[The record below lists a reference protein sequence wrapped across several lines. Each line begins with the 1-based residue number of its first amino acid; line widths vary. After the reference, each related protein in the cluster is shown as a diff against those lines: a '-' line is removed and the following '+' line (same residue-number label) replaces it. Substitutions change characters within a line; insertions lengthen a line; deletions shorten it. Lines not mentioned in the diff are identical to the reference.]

1 MLRRVTFRVAV
12 AALLALLAGVNAPPA
27 SAQDPS
33 FYVENRS
40 GSQINEVYVSSAN
53 DSGWGQDLLG
63 SNVLASGTRL
73 AVRPRQC
80 VNDIRVVYANGRA
93 EERRRV
99 NTCNI
104 NSVVFGAGGGAPAA
118 RTNNPDFRIV
128 NRSNRTINEIY
139 VSASSSNSWGS
150 DWLGSNTL
158 PPGRFWTI
166 TPREGTC
173 VHDIRVVYND
183 GNATE
188 RRRINTCNLTDVT
201 FP

>member
-1 MLRRVTFRVAV
+1 MRRLFSLRVV
-12 AALLALLAGVNAPPA
+12 AAGLLALLAGLAARPA
-27 SAQDPS
+27 QAQDPS
-33 FYVENRS
+33 FYVANRS
-40 GSQINEVYVSSAN
+40 GTTINEVYVSSAN

-63 SNVLASGTRL
+63 SNVLSSGSRL
-73 AVRPRQC
+73 AVRPRGC

-99 NTCNI
+99 NTCNL
-104 NSVVFGAGGGAPAA
+104 NEVAFGGGGGGSPAA
-118 RTNNPDFRIV
+118 GTNPDFRIV

-139 VSASSSNSWGS
+139 VSASTNNNWGR

-158 PPGRFWTI
+158 APGRFWTI

-173 VHDIRVVYND
+173 VHDIRVVFND
-183 GNATE
+183 GNAQE
-188 RRRINTCNLTDVT
+188 RRRVNTCNLTDVT

>member
-1 MLRRVTFRVAV
+1 MPRRVTFLVALGT
-12 AALLALLAGVNAPPA
+12 LLAFLAGLNAPPA
-27 SAQDPS
+27 AAQDPS

-104 NSVVFGAGGGAPAA
+104 NSVVFGAGGGGGTAA
-118 RTNNPDFRIV
+118 ANPDFRIV

-139 VSASSSNSWGS
+139 VSASTNNSWGS

-166 TPREGTC
+166 TPREGAC

-183 GNATE
+183 GNASE
-188 RRRINTCNLTDVT
+188 RRRVNTCNLTDVT

>member
-1 MLRRVTFRVAV
+1 MQRRVKFRVAL
-12 AALLALLAGVNAPPA
+12 AAMLALLAGLATPPA
-27 SAQDPS
+27 AAQDPS

-40 GSQINEVYVSSAN
+40 GNQINEVYVSSAN
-53 DSGWGQDLLG
+53 DSGWGRDLLG

-104 NSVVFGAGGGAPAA
+104 NAVVFGSGGAAA
-118 RTNNPDFRIV
+118 RSNNPDFRIV

-139 VSASSSNSWGS
+139 VSASSNNSWGS

-183 GNATE
+183 GNASE